1 MLKFNSETHQYYFEI
16 PSVSAIL
23 RATVF
28 KDKYKNVPE
37 HILQA
42 AADFGTAIH
51 DAIERD
57 NDIFLD
63 DLQKEKFN
71 EYQEIKKENNI
82 KIVAQEQMVYYDGD
96 VKYAGRYD
104 MLAEIDD
111 ELTLIDTKTT
121 YSLDKKYISYQ
132 LSFYAMA
139 LERLG
144 HSPKKLAAVWLPK
157 RKKGKLVYIDRVP
170 NERLLEVLRE
180 YEAISK

>member
-1 MLKFNSETHQYYFEI
+1 M
-16 PSVSAIL
+16 
-23 RATVF
+23 F

-42 AADFGTAIH
+42 AADFGTGIH

-63 DLQKEKFN
+63 DIQRAKFN
-71 EYQEIKKENNI
+71 DYQEIKKENDI
-82 KIVAQEQMVYYDGD
+82 KIVAQEQMVYHDGE

-104 MLAEIDD
+104 MLAEIDG
-111 ELTLIDTKTT
+111 ELTLIDVKTT
-121 YSLDKKYISYQ
+121 YALDKEYISYQ

-144 HSPKKLAAVWLPK
+144 HSPKKLATVWLPK
-157 RKKGKLVYIDRVP
+157 RKKGQLVYVERVP

-180 YEAISK
+180 YETNSK

>member
-16 PSVSAIL
+16 PSVSQIL

-63 DLQKEKFN
+63 DIQKEKFK
-71 EYQEIKKENNI
+71 EYQEIKKEHNI
-82 KIVAQEQMVYYDGD
+82 KIVAQEQMVYFDGE

-104 MLAEIDD
+104 MLAEING
-111 ELTLIDTKTT
+111 ELTLIDVKTT
-121 YSLDKKYISYQ
+121 YALDKEYISYQ

-139 LERLG
+139 LEKMG
-144 HSPKKLAAVWLPK
+144 YPPKKLAPIWLPK
-157 RKKGKLVYIDRVP
+157 RKKGKLVYVERIP

-180 YEAISK
+180 YETISK

>member
-63 DLQKEKFN
+63 DIQKEKFK
-71 EYQEIKKENNI
+71 EYKDCRSRANGLLRWRSEVCRAI
-82 KIVAQEQMVYYDGD
+82 
-96 VKYAGRYD
+96 RYVGGNQRGIN
-104 MLAEIDD
+104 A
-111 ELTLIDTKTT
+111 
-121 YSLDKKYISYQ
+121 Y
-132 LSFYAMA
+132 
-139 LERLG
+139 RC
-144 HSPKKLAAVWLPK
+144 
-157 RKKGKLVYIDRVP
+157 
-170 NERLLEVLRE
+170 
-180 YEAISK
+180 